1 LKIVAGLGNPGP
13 EYDGTRHNVGWWALD
28 RIALDWDFGPYKR
41 EGATLV
47 TSGSREGLD
56 VVLLKPAHRPWLGK
70 EGLDPSRDLL
80 VIVDDAAL
88 DVGRVRFRPGGSD
101 GGHNGLRSV
110 RETLGSG
117 EFARLRI
124 GVGRP
129 PPGEDLVR
137 WVLSAPEREDEDR
150 ILDLLPSLSEGA
162 SLWLREGIEPV
173 MNEFNR

>member
-56 VVLLKPAHRPWLGK
+56 VLLLKPTAYMNRSGPALRPWLGK

-110 RETLGSG
+110 ARRWGAGSSRGSG
-117 EFARLRI
+117 SGWGGPHQGRI
-124 GVGRP
+124 WSAGSCRRRKGRTRTGSWICSRP
-129 PPGEDLVR
+129 
-137 WVLSAPEREDEDR
+137 
-150 ILDLLPSLSEGA
+150 
-162 SLWLREGIEPV
+162 
-173 MNEFNR
+173 